1 MIWLHDSTFRPR
13 LRYHFQIHP
22 SQQLLVYVLYPIVS
36 HEYPLYPHIF
46 RWLFSGRMGIHM
58 KSPIF
63 SRWSHD
69 RCEEFGTL
77 TVGERPTALGIAC
90 LKLPAEVWIRSEAV
104 SCSSGNQKKSTQL
117 DDMFVMFSSAIH
129 GGYVVLHHVPE
140 ISWVVATW
148 DAVPNPIALGC

>member
-46 RWLFSGRMGIHM
+46 RWLFSGRVGIHM

-104 SCSSGNQKKSTQL
+104 SCSSGNQKNPPNWMICLSCLVVQYME
-117 DDMFVMFSSAIH
+117 DMLFYTMFLKYH
-129 GGYVVLHHVPE
+129 GLLLPGMLF
-140 ISWVVATW
+140 
-148 DAVPNPIALGC
+148 PIR